1 MVLLK
6 RGKTF
11 RATVLLALSILVSG
25 CSYTLNG
32 RDVLTGARAY
42 QYIKSPSMSRAGLNE
57 SFTNCLRDML
67 DPMNRGSGC

>member
-1 MVLLK
+1 MGLLK
-6 RGKTF
+6 HRNIF

-25 CSYTLNG
+25 CSYTFNG
-32 RDVLTGARAY
+32 RDILTGARTY
-42 QYIKSPSMSRAGLNE
+42 EYIKSPSMSRAGLNE